1 MTSYI
6 APAATEIDPI
16 LSTIIDVPRFREWMV
31 GNVAEFGTGDFAI
44 RRLAGGASNLTM
56 SIVQG
61 ARHWVLR
68 RPPLGSYPPSA
79 HDMAREFL
87 LYRSMYGTAV
97 PVPQT
102 RGLCTDEAVLGA
114 PFYVMD
120 YVDGDII
127 ATSADAEK
135 IDEVSR
141 WQLCEGL
148 ARTMAAI
155 HTVDID
161 AVGLGSL
168 ARREGYVERQ
178 VGRWSGQWEKFD
190 HSENT
195 IIGDIGRRL
204 SKAMP
209 KSSQT
214 TVVHG
219 DYRIGNVMVAKDN
232 PTQIVA
238 VLDWEMATLGDPLA
252 DLGYTLIFWGAAYP
266 YLDPSNE
273 IPDLAGFMSEAQL
286 IDAYE
291 QAGGARADQI
301 DYYKILAWF
310 KLAVMSQSH
319 IERDKQAGGRHVA
332 QMTRHRDAMATI
344 ALETANRSHIAG
356 LNGR

>member
-1 MTSYI
+1 MT
-6 APAATEIDPI
+6 ADVGTGAMKIDPI
-16 LSTIIDVPRFREWMV
+16 ISAVIDIPRFQNWMV
-31 GNVAEFGTGDFAI
+31 DNVADFGRGGFAI
-44 RRLAGGASNLTM
+44 ERLAGGASNLTM
-56 SIVQG
+56 AVIQEG
-61 ARHWVLR
+61 RRWVMR
-68 RPPLGSYPPSA
+68 RPPIGPYPPSA
-79 HDMAREFL
+79 HDMSREFL
-87 LYRSMYGTAV
+87 LYRSMHGTAV

-102 RGLCTDEAVLGA
+102 RGLCTDETILGA
-114 PFYVMD
+114 PFYVMN
-120 YVDGDII
+120 YVDGDVI
-127 ATSADAEK
+127 ATLADAEK
-135 IDEVSR
+135 ITKTSR
-141 WQLCEGL
+141 WQLCEAL
-148 ARTMAAI
+148 AQTMAAI
-155 HTVDID
+155 HIVDID

-178 VGRWSGQWEKFD
+178 VGRWTGQWEKFD
-190 HSENT
+190 PSENAV
-195 IIGDIGRRL
+195 IGEIGRRL

-209 KSSQT
+209 KTSQT

-232 PTQIVA
+232 PTKIVA

-273 IPDLAGFMSEAQL
+273 IPDLAGFMSEAEL
-286 IDAYE
+286 IGAYE
-291 QAGGARADQI
+291 RAGGARADQV

-319 IERDKQAGGRHVA
+319 IERDKQAGGQRVA
-332 QMTRHRDAMATI
+332 QMTRHRDAMAAI